1 MCRLN
6 MMSVDTIRVVSITDD
21 GPDVSNP
28 PNTPLERPDDLIH
41 YRNYWPRHAP
51 SFLRMQLNK
60 IKALDAIPPG
70 GRSALSYV
78 DFADEWMVSK
88 ISYRNELRV
97 KYETYH
103 LHVTPIAT

>member
-1 MCRLN
+1 
-6 MMSVDTIRVVSITDD
+6 MMFVDTIRVVSITDD

-28 PNTPLERPDDLIH
+28 PATPLERPNDVGY

-51 SFLRMQLNK
+51 SFLRMQLNR

-70 GRSALSYV
+70 PIALSYI

-88 ISYRNELRV
+88 ILHRNEARV
-97 KYETYH
+97 KHDTDH
-103 LHVTPIAT
+103 LHITRIAT